1 MNALAVAP
9 PALLLI
15 AGFIVCFFGYR
26 LLRFALVLA
35 GFGAGLALGF
45 AVARLIPGTNQV
57 VALVI
62 GIVCGVLGAVISTL
76 LYKVGVFILGA
87 VAGVLVA
94 GIIMSATGWHQ
105 PLLVCAV
112 AALGCGILTCLLEQ
126 PLVSVLTAFA
136 GAWGII
142 AGSCQL
148 LTWYH
153 VTAIAGKHP
162 ANCGYMVI
170 AWIVVGA
177 VGSLAQFS
185 RGRTRRD
192 TRVPTPHPAS
202 PPKEEE

>member
-1 MNALAVAP
+1 MSALAVAP

-45 AVARLIPGTNQV
+45 AVARLIPGTSQV

-87 VAGVLVA
+87 VAGVLIA
-94 GIIMSATGWHQ
+94 GIILSATGWHR
-105 PLLVCAV
+105 PLLVIAV
-112 AALGCGILTCLLEQ
+112 AALGCGILTLLFER
-126 PLVSVLTAFA
+126 PLVSVLTALA
-136 GAWGII
+136 GALGIV
-142 AGSCQL
+142 ASSYQL
-148 LTWYH
+148 LGWYH
-153 VTAIAGKHP
+153 VTAIAKSPP

-170 AWIVVGA
+170 AWVVVGA
-177 VGSLAQFS
+177 IGSFAQLS
-185 RGRTRRD
+185 RGRARRD
-192 TRVPTPHPAS
+192 TEGPAPHPAS
-202 PPKEEE
+202 PPSNGL